1 MQLGGPWLYLSFCLW
16 WWLYLNL
23 VTILLTETI
32 LHYLVLDSD
41 KTNNNLACF
50 VLHALQNT
58 LLVSLYDIN
67 MHYQIL
73 FRCVVSFQR
82 RFSLKRETNCLI
94 NFQLIYILDW
104 IQSLGNIG
112 IFCQF
117 FLQPTQDEENDISFS
132 ALDIEHWAF
141 NIFLTM
147 FQIYLFLMSDGQ
159 WVKNLN
165 ISIQHF
171 AIVTFEWEFTKFHKK
186 RQVNILVQSSIF
198 LFH

>member
-1 MQLGGPWLYLSFCLW
+1 MFRKWELLKSHKYALLGEMQLGGPWLYLSFCLW

-112 IFCQF
+112 IFCRF

-132 ALDIEHWAF
+132 APDLEHWAV

-147 FQIYLFLMSDGQ
+147 F
-159 WVKNLN
+159 
-165 ISIQHF
+165 
-171 AIVTFEWEFTKFHKK
+171 
-186 RQVNILVQSSIF
+186 
-198 LFH
+198 